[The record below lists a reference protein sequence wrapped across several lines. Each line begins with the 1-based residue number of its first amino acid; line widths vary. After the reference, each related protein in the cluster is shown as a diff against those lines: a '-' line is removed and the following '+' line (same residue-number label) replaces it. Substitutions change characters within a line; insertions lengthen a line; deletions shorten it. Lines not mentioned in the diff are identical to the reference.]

1 MLKRVLSDLSE
12 SMDWGIWLKNLF
24 IDSCPSC
31 GFRNTRDFPVCLIC
45 EKKLFFFC
53 KPRQVELISCNR
65 WLVHHYCFE
74 FHKNGIFQKLLFH
87 LKYKGRKKLAQL
99 LAQIISDRIS
109 HEKSG
114 RYKDVLWVPVP
125 LHPKKLKLRGFN
137 QATLLAMGLAE
148 FLGGKVVLRNLV
160 RTKFTQTQARMSLAE
175 RQWNVHRAFDVRKPE
190 EFQGKKIILVDD
202 VFTTGAT
209 LFSCFESLVQHQLLD
224 VELFTLARR
233 S

>member
-1 MLKRVLSDLSE
+1 
-12 SMDWGIWLKNLF
+12 
-24 IDSCPSC
+24 
-31 GFRNTRDFPVCLIC
+31 
-45 EKKLFFFC
+45 
-53 KPRQVELISCNR
+53 
-65 WLVHHYCFE
+65 
-74 FHKNGIFQKLLFH
+74 
-87 LKYKGRKKLAQL
+87 
-99 LAQIISDRIS
+99 
-109 HEKSG
+109 
-114 RYKDVLWVPVP
+114 
-125 LHPKKLKLRGFN
+125 
-137 QATLLAMGLAE
+137 MGLAE